1 MRWFTAKGPD
11 AAALRQRKHELMR
24 RFQIPDNLLPG
35 SLVVTHRR
43 CGKPTCHCAW
53 GKGHPMW
60 QLTFM
65 VGGKKRVE
73 SIPAD
78 WADELGEMVDK
89 GREFKNAV
97 AEVLAINAQLL
108 ALFKRRKKTKRKK
121 KKGEGST
128 HSS

>member
-1 MRWFTAKGPD
+1 
-11 AAALRQRKHELMR
+11 
-24 RFQIPDNLLPG
+24 
-35 SLVVTHRR
+35 
-43 CGKPTCHCAW
+43 
-53 GKGHPMW
+53 
-60 QLTFM
+60 M
-65 VGGKKRVE
+65 VDGKKRVE

-108 ALFKRRKKTKRKK
+108 ALFKRQKKAKRKK
-121 KKGEGST
+121 KKGEGPT